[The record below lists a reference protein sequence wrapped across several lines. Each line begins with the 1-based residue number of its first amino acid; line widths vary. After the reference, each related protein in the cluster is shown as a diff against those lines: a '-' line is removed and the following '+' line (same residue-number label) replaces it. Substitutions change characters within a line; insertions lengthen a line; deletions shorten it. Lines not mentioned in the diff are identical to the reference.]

1 MTEYTQGIVR
11 THSISLKEKGIALVM
26 LITVFAALLVPV
38 AQAAQNREL
47 EIRLMAINNQIV
59 KIEEQK
65 QMLTAQINQAQL
77 PELTLQ
83 KADQKGLSLEKILFD
98 NAKIVVVEE

>member
-1 MTEYTQGIVR
+1 MTEGIVR
-11 THSISLKEKGIALVM
+11 THSITLQEKILCIAMLV
-26 LITVFAALLVPV
+26 TVFAALLVPV

-47 EIRLMAINNQIV
+47 ETRLTAINNQNIR
-59 KIEEQK
+59 IEEQK
-65 QMLTAQINQAQL
+65 QVLNAQINQAQL

-83 KADQKGLSLEKILFD
+83 KAEQKGLLLQKILFE